1 VADVFDEVDEELRRD
16 RAEKLWKKYGVYVMA
31 AAVAIVVA
39 AGAYSFWRDHQ
50 RKTLEADGVR
60 FAAADALLVGD
71 RDPNSRDRALAEFRE
86 LGQTGNGGYKGIAR
100 MREAGLTAEKDP
112 AQALTLYRAIAADA
126 TLDAEIRRM
135 ASALVALL
143 SVDAADRASA
153 EQAAAAL
160 QTPGN
165 PFFNSGRES
174 AALAAL
180 RAGDAA
186 KARELYRAIVD
197 DLNAPGGMRQRAAE
211 MLAALG
217 S

>member
-16 RAEKLWKKYGVYVMA
+16 RAEKLWKKYGAYILA

-60 FAAADALLVGD
+60 FAAADALLGSD
-71 RDPNSRDRALAEFRE
+71 RDKALAEFRE

-100 MREAGLTAEKDP
+100 LREAGLTAEKDP

-126 TLDAEIRRM
+126 GLDAEIRRM

-153 EQAAAAL
+153 EQAATAL

-165 PFFNSGRES
+165 PFFNSGREA

-180 RAGDAA
+180 RGGDAA
-186 KARELYRAIVD
+186 KARELYRAIAD